1 MLTLHGNGTIE
12 GIDNSNF
19 NSSLPAGHV
28 LQVVQTIKKDLFETS
43 VYSGQGYVLIT
54 GLAASITP
62 TSASSKIL
70 VMANILGSC
79 TRAKWS
85 GIRLYK
91 GGSVVTGAIGTGATW
106 GSAPTDDGH
115 KTNNNFITIGYNPD
129 NTHGDNIA
137 YSQSGQY
144 LDTAGSASAITYDL
158 RICGRENGTTSYINK
173 GVIAADSDA
182 TVAGVSTLTLTEIS
196 V

>member
-1 MLTLHGNGTIE
+1 MITLHANGTIE

-19 NSSLPAGHV
+19 NDSLPAGHV

-43 VYSGQGYVLIT
+43 VYSGQGYTLIT

-70 VMANILGSC
+70 VMANIVGSC

-91 GGSVVTGAIGTGATW
+91 GGAVVTGAIGTGATW
-106 GSAPTDDGH
+106 DSAPTDDGH

-137 YSQSGQY
+137 YNQSAQY
-144 LDTAGSASAITYDL
+144 LDTAGSASEITYDL

-182 TVAGVSTLTLTEIS
+182 TIGGVSTITLTEIS

>member
-1 MLTLHGNGTIE
+1 MITLHGNGTIE
-12 GIDNSNF
+12 GIDNNNF

-43 VYSGQGYVLIT
+43 VYAGQGYTLIT

-62 TSASSKIL
+62 ISASSKIL

-79 TRAKWS
+79 TRAKWA

-91 GGSVVTGAIGTGATW
+91 GGAAVTDAIGTGATW

-137 YSQSGQY
+137 YNQSAQY
-144 LDTAGSASAITYDL
+144 LDTAGSASEITYDL

-173 GVIAADSDA
+173 GVITASSDA
-182 TVAGVSTLTLTEIS
+182 TIAGVSTLTLTEIS

>member
-1 MLTLHGNGTIE
+1 MITLHANGTIE

-43 VYSGQGYVLIT
+43 QYSGQGYTLIT

-70 VMANILGSC
+70 VMANIVGSC

-91 GGSVVTGAIGTGATW
+91 GGNAVTDAISTGATW

-137 YSQSGQY
+137 YNQSAQY
-144 LDTAGSASAITYDL
+144 LDTAGSASEITYDL

-173 GVIAADSDA
+173 GVITASSDA
-182 TVAGVSTLTLTEIS
+182 TIAGVSTLTLTEIS

>member
-43 VYSGQGYVLIT
+43 VYAGQGYTLIT

-70 VMANILGSC
+70 VMANIVGTC
-79 TRAKWS
+79 TRGKWS

-91 GGSVVTGAIGTGATW
+91 GGAAVTDAISTTATW

-137 YSQSGQY
+137 YNQSAQY
-144 LDTAGSASAITYDL
+144 LDTAGSASEITYDL

>member
-1 MLTLHGNGTIE
+1 MLTLHANGTIE
-12 GIDNSNF
+12 GINNSNF

-28 LQVVQTIKKDLFETS
+28 LQVVQTMKKDLFTTT
-43 VYSGQGYVLIT
+43 VYSGQGYTLIT
-54 GLAASITP
+54 GLAATITP
-62 TSASSKIL
+62 ISSTSKIL
-70 VMANILGSC
+70 VMANIVGSC
-79 TRAKWS
+79 TRGKWS

-91 GGSVVTGAIGTGATW
+91 DSAAVTDAISTTATW

-144 LDTAGSASAITYDL
+144 LDTGGSSSAITYDL

-173 GVIAADSDA
+173 GVIAEDSDA
-182 TVAGVSTLTLTEIS
+182 TIGGVSTLTLTEIS

>member
-28 LQVVQTIKKDLFETS
+28 LQVVQTMKKDLFSTTQ
-43 VYSGQGYVLIT
+43 YSGQGYTLIT
-54 GLAASITP
+54 GLAATITP

-70 VMANILGSC
+70 VMGNIVGSC
-79 TRAKWS
+79 TRGKWS

-91 GGSVVTGAIGTGATW
+91 GGAAVTDAISTTATW

-173 GVIAADSDA
+173 GVIAEDSDA
-182 TVAGVSTLTLTEIS
+182 TIGGVSTITLTEIS

>member
-79 TRAKWS
+79 TRTKWS

-137 YSQSGQY
+137 YNQSAQY
-144 LDTAGSASAITYDL
+144 LDTAGSASEITYDL

>member
-43 VYSGQGYVLIT
+43 QYVGQGYTLIT

-70 VMANILGSC
+70 VMANIVGSC
-79 TRAKWS
+79 TRGKWS

-91 GGSVVTGAIGTGATW
+91 GGAAVTDAIGTGATW

-137 YSQSGQY
+137 YNQSAQY

-173 GVIAADSDA
+173 GVIAEDSDA
-182 TVAGVSTLTLTEIS
+182 TIGGVATITLTEIS